1 MNTMP
6 FVEILDPL
14 EKMFIKKNSKTNQQ
28 LMIENLIFAEKENS
42 GQCLT
47 DHKSETLQRFVRFL
61 QSPAT
66 RFFVTQTRS
75 VQSESC

>member
-28 LMIENLIFAEKENS
+28 LMIENLIFAEKQIN
-42 GQCLT
+42 Q
-47 DHKSETLQRFVRFL
+47 
-61 QSPAT
+61 
-66 RFFVTQTRS
+66 
-75 VQSESC
+75 

>member
-28 LMIENLIFAEKENS
+28 LMIENLIFAEKQIYQRRRQTTWRQPNLKRYGLIIF
-42 GQCLT
+42 GQ
-47 DHKSETLQRFVRFL
+47 FG
-61 QSPAT
+61 
-66 RFFVTQTRS
+66 QTEGFEIS
-75 VQSESC
+75 QHWF